1 MDSRLEDNADDREQA
16 SLIQQK
22 HDVNVSYAEERAK
35 QMEDLNVGVAY
46 WVMVVVRENLHVG
59 VALGESVVL

>member
-46 WVMVVVRENLHVG
+46 WVMGVVRENLHVG